1 MKLDIYLY
9 GLICLCNIFLINQ
22 FVNNDTYIKYII
34 YTAIILQTILSII
47 IINDDDKYINQL
59 KFNCYFLK
67 KIIIEKDKRI
77 MYYMTITKK
86 INQINQIN
94 EKKTD
99 KKQFDENEKKCDE
112 EVEIIAPL
120 ISDKKNN

>member
-22 FVNNDTYIKYII
+22 FVNDDNYSKYIL
-34 YTAIILQTILSII
+34 YTAIILQTMLSII
-47 IINDDDKYINQL
+47 IIIDDDKYINQL

-67 KIIIEKDKRI
+67 KIITEKDKKI
-77 MYYMTITKK
+77 IYYMTINKK
-86 INQINQIN
+86 INQINKIN
-94 EKKTD
+94 V
-99 KKQFDENEKKCDE
+99 ENNENFVQNDKKCDE

>member
-22 FVNNDTYIKYII
+22 FVNDDNYSKYIL
-34 YTAIILQTILSII
+34 YTAIILQTMLSII
-47 IINDDDKYINQL
+47 IIIDDDKYINQL

-67 KIIIEKDKRI
+67 KIITEKDKKI
-77 MYYMTITKK
+77 IYYMTINKK
-86 INQINQIN
+86 INQINKIN
-94 EKKTD
+94 V
-99 KKQFDENEKKCDE
+99 ENNDKKCDE